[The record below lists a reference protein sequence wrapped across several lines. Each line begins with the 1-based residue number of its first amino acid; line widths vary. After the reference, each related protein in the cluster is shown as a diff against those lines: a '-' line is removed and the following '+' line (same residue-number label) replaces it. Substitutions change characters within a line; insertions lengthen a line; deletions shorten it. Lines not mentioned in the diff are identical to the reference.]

1 MSDVLDTNQEKTT
14 ESQEVSSAKKRGKSG
29 DGKAPFGYS
38 ARRRERNGE
47 SQITMFLKNN
57 TYKKLKEIA
66 EEDGIPAVQLMK
78 QFINEGLL
86 NRVKMKKMYG
96 DLI

>member
-1 MSDVLDTNQEKTT
+1 MSDIMETKKKKTV
-14 ESQEVSSAKKRGKSG
+14 ESA
-29 DGKAPFGYS
+29 AGYS

-66 EEDGIPAVQLMK
+66 EDDGIPAVQLMK